1 MSTVTAST
9 RGYTGDH
16 KSWTGEPCSECGK
29 NHPAWVH
36 KPLTPVQAARAAM
49 VKQMR
54 ATAYVL
60 GHPKKYDKNR
70 QAASKLLLDQRVAE
84 YDAAVATRDA
94 ERLGRLAAKH
104 AREGRS

>member
-1 MSTVTAST
+1 MET

-36 KPLTPVQAARAAM
+36 KPLTPVQAARNAM
-49 VKQMR
+49 TRQMR

-60 GHPKKYDKNR
+60 GHPKKYNKSR
-70 QAASKLLLDQRVAE
+70 QAASKALLAQRVAE
-84 YDAAVATRDA
+84 YDAAVETRTA
-94 ERLGRLAAKH
+94 ERLERLAAKH
-104 AREGRS
+104 TRKAAS